1 MAVVS
6 APGARR
12 SLVGAALAA
21 AASRARVKGRA
32 GKAVAAVRE
41 NVMTFAGLA
50 AIDTGM
56 FHLGVVA
63 GWVAVGVSVLLA
75 DFRIQG

>member
-1 MAVVS
+1 MAAVT

-12 SLVGAALAA
+12 SLVGAVLSAA
-21 AASRARVKGRA
+21 AARSRARGRVPRLA
-32 GKAVAAVRE
+32 AAVRE

-56 FHLGVVA
+56 FHLGPVA
-63 GWVAVGVSVLLA
+63 GWAAVGVSVLLA